1 MGRLEAG
8 QVFFPP
14 SSVAPW
20 VEQLEDEFASFPAG
34 AHDDQVDAWTIA
46 MDCLPADG
54 TQNYYGGD
62 SRFWDTPTLIRG
74 GGSGYDAGRKLL
86 TDTPDHS
93 DDYSGNSRLGGAV
106 SPSVLCTL
114 ASRRYRSTV
123 NPSTTASSGSCSN
136 PGDRGG
142 CGRGARSAGT
152 GVRALLWWPGP
163 PPNPPRPRATYREA
177 VQSARTRCLINR
189 QRNTARTFA
198 SRLEDT
204 GSQAPVF
211 VRGPAPRIP
220 LLGNWQNRASYFQ
233 KFSVVPWCRPWMGAT
248 RGGS

>member
-1 MGRLEAG
+1 MLPLAPRAWLYPALGLVRRFVLPRLPTRWGLHRATDREI
-8 QVFFPP
+8 PRNP
-14 SSVAPW
+14 
-20 VEQLEDEFASFPAG
+20 
-34 AHDDQVDAWTIA
+34 
-46 MDCLPADG
+46 LPDR
-54 TQNYYGGD
+54 
-62 SRFWDTPTLIRG
+62 S
-74 GGSGYDAGRKLL
+74 AGRRSTLRAQSA
-86 TDTPDHS
+86 PS
-93 DDYSGNSRLGGAV
+93 P
-106 SPSVLCTL
+106 PSVLCTL

-123 NPSTTASSGSCSN
+123 NPSITASSGSCSN

-152 GVRALLWWPGP
+152 GVRALLWRPGP

-233 KFSVVPWCRPWMGAT
+233 KFFVVP
-248 RGGS
+248 